1 MGSAFELLCVVQKRA
16 AALRKKIDK
25 SHMGF
30 RRLHRK
36 AERPIVKKYPLRLG
50 RGGKGLVKNSVEE
63 IIDPHIQRR

>member
-25 SHMGF
+25 SHMGL

-36 AERPIVKKYPLRLG
+36 AERPIVKKNIR
-50 RGGKGLVKNSVEE
+50 
-63 IIDPHIQRR
+63 